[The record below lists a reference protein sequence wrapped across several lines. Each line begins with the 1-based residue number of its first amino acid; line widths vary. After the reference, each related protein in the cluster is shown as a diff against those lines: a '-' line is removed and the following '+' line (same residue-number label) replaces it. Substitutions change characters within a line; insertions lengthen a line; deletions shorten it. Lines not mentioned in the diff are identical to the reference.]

1 MKKSLY
7 IIFFSF
13 YAQALTA
20 QLNMAYS
27 IGVLGENLNTIAMG
41 YHIFLE
47 SSDCFLA
54 SNGIMLFSKS
64 NDGDFVFDCND
75 SKKEELIKNN
85 LEVILYPNPA
95 DEYINIRFNSPVS
108 NLKDFQILYLSVDGI
123 VVKSSSATMYELLD
137 GFQEDISSLKPGFY
151 VVSLL
156 SGGFVFTLKLLKK

>member
-1 MKKSLY
+1 MRKER
-7 IIFFSF
+7 II
-13 YAQALTA
+13 LTDVD
-20 QLNMAYS
+20 
-27 IGVLGENLNTIAMG
+27 GVLLEWEN
-41 YHIFLE
+41 HFE
-47 SSDCFLA
+47 RW
-54 SNGIMLFSKS
+54 MLTKGHQQKVGKEKVYSMDKRY
-64 NDGDFVFDCND
+64 GLTKK
-75 SKKEELIKNN
+75 KKEELIKNN

>member
-1 MKKSLY
+1 M
-7 IIFFSF
+7 
-13 YAQALTA
+13 
-20 QLNMAYS
+20 
-27 IGVLGENLNTIAMG
+27 
-41 YHIFLE
+41 
-47 SSDCFLA
+47 
-54 SNGIMLFSKS
+54 
-64 NDGDFVFDCND
+64 FDCND